1 MVTIFIFI
9 YEIIKY
15 IITYMKT
22 LKEYIIKED
31 LEDDVEQQKNQ
42 RRFFLSNENMLKE
55 KFDLL
60 VINKP
65 ENITDWFNEAI
76 YNYNKNTDSDEV
88 YFGRDLFDDVTGQWF
103 KYSNM
108 YLIALNGNVTKDIIK
123 DECGKD
129 ASTIMSRVC
138 LAYLYDGQCKIAIY
152 TIDKL
157 DKGARVYKHRDL
169 SSKMKYDYNKS
180 FGENITHFIDEV
192 KIIGKY
198 ISKYK
203 NKIKKDTV
211 ENPAENAAKEHTD
224 EIKNELKT
232 LGLDKEIF
240 QKVANK
246 LANLVLSESINE
258 ARISAKEVRQMV
270 GQMREKDKKH
280 IDMVLTNL
288 FLIWEKIKTLGLK
301 SPDNVRAL
309 LSAYEKSPEEKP
321 TK

>member
-31 LEDDVEQQKNQ
+31 WEKDLDQSKLHFAPKN
-42 RRFFLSNENMLKE
+42 EKE
-55 KFDLL
+55 LRETLDALADAKYPGD
-60 VINKP
+60 
-65 ENITDWFNEAI
+65 ITDWLVEAMFNYAE
-76 YNYNKNTDSDEV
+76 NTDSNEV
-88 YFGRDLFDDVTGQWF
+88 YWGRDIFDDVTGQWF

-108 YLIALNGNVTKDIIK
+108 HLIALNGRVTEKTIK
-123 DECGKD
+123 AECGKD
-129 ASTIMSRVC
+129 ANINLNRVC
-138 LAYLYDGQCKIAIY
+138 LAYLYNGSCKISVY
-152 TIDKL
+152 TIDKF
-157 DKGARVYKHRDL
+157 DKGARLQSISVL
-169 SSKMKYDYNKS
+169 SSWEKKYDYTKS
-180 FGENITHFIDEV
+180 FGENITDFLDIV
-192 KIIGKY
+192 QIVGKHEN
-198 ISKYK
+198 KAKK
-203 NKIKKDTV
+203 NTTV
-211 ENPAENAAKEHTD
+211 ENPAVNAAKEHTD

-270 GQMREKDKKH
+270 GQMREKDKEH

>member
-1 MVTIFIFI
+1 
-9 YEIIKY
+9 
-15 IITYMKT
+15 MKT
-22 LKEYIIKED
+22 LQEYIIKENYEKRLD
-31 LEDDVEQQKNQ
+31 KSNLHFFPKNKEELMDTLDALDDAKYPG
-42 RRFFLSNENMLKE
+42 
-55 KFDLL
+55 D
-60 VINKP
+60 
-65 ENITDWFNEAI
+65 ITDWLVEAMFNYAQ
-76 YNYNKNTDSDEV
+76 NTDSKEV
-88 YFGRDLFDDVTGQWF
+88 YDGRDLFDNVTGQWF

-108 YLIALNGNVTKDIIK
+108 HLIALNGKIAKQKIK
-123 DECGKD
+123 DEIGKD
-129 ASTIMSRVC
+129 PSMFADRVG
-138 LAYLYDGQCKIAIY
+138 LAYLYNGECKIAIY

-157 DKGARVYKHRDL
+157 DNGARIYKHRDL
-169 SSKMKYDYNKS
+169 TGKMTYDFTKS
-180 FGENITHFIDEV
+180 FGENITRFLDEAQIV
-192 KIIGKY
+192 GKHENK
-198 ISKYK
+198 SKK
-203 NKIKKDTV
+203 NNTI

-270 GQMREKDKKH
+270 GQMREKDKEH